1 MNKEAIAKIKKFYED
16 ALIDKMSELL
26 GATKDKIS
34 ANWNVDKTEVKVD
47 MTTTDMVTNFTFTY
61 KDENLT
67 VEMESYK
74 VLFNEVGD
82 SRYINGVQAKS
93 STVDLQ
99 TMLVLQQNFK
109 QILEQE
115 YEDAEA
121 QIAADHDD
129 SAAEADNGAEVG
141 DEVFIDAKQS

>member
-1 MNKEAIAKIKKFYED
+1 MNKETIAKIKKFYED

-26 GATKDKIS
+26 GAAKDKVS
-34 ANWNVDKTEVKVD
+34 ANWNVDETEVKVD

-61 KDENLT
+61 KEENLT

-74 VLFNEVGD
+74 VLFNEVGN

-115 YEDAEA
+115 YEDNEA
-121 QIAADHDD
+121 QIAADVVE
-129 SAAEADNGAEVG
+129 SAAEPTVVETDDTEFVQG
-141 DEVFIDAKQS
+141 

>member
-26 GATKDKIS
+26 GAAKDKVS

-82 SRYINGVQAKS
+82 TRYINGVQAKS

-121 QIAADHDD
+121 QIAEDHDD
-129 SAAEADNGAEVG
+129 SAAETDNGADVG
-141 DEVFIDAKQS
+141 DEVFIDANQS

>member
-26 GATKDKIS
+26 GAAKDKIS
-34 ANWNVDKTEVKVD
+34 ANWNVDETEVKVD

-61 KDENLT
+61 KEENLA

-74 VLFNEVGD
+74 VLFNEVGN

-115 YEDAEA
+115 YEDNDA
-121 QIAADHDD
+121 QIAADIAE
-129 SAAEADNGAEVG
+129 SAAEPTVVETDDTEFVQG
-141 DEVFIDAKQS
+141 

>member
-26 GATKDKIS
+26 GTAKDKVS
-34 ANWNVDKTEVKVD
+34 ANWNVDETEVKVD

-74 VLFNEVGD
+74 VLFNEVGN

-115 YEDAEA
+115 YEDNDA
-121 QIAADHDD
+121 QIAADHED
-129 SAAEADNGAEVG
+129 SAAEIVDDD
-141 DEVFIDAKQS
+141 DEVVIDANQA

>member
-26 GATKDKIS
+26 GAAKDKIS
-34 ANWNVDKTEVKVD
+34 ANWNVDETEVKVD

-61 KDENLT
+61 KEENLT

-74 VLFNEVGD
+74 VLFNEVGN

-115 YEDAEA
+115 YEDNEA
-121 QIAADHDD
+121 QIAADYED
-129 SAAEADNGAEVG
+129 SAAEVVND
-141 DEVFIDAKQS
+141 DEVVTDANQS

>member
-26 GATKDKIS
+26 GAAKDKIS
-34 ANWNVDKTEVKVD
+34 ANWNVDETEVKVD

-61 KDENLT
+61 KEENLA

-74 VLFNEVGD
+74 VLFNEVGN

-115 YEDAEA
+115 YEDNDA
-121 QIAADHDD
+121 QIAADHED
-129 SAAEADNGAEVG
+129 SAAEPTVIETDDTEFVQG
-141 DEVFIDAKQS
+141 

>member
-26 GATKDKIS
+26 GAAKDKVS
-34 ANWNVDKTEVKVD
+34 ANWNVDETEVKVD

-61 KDENLT
+61 KEENLT

-74 VLFNEVGD
+74 VLFNEVGN

-115 YEDAEA
+115 YEDNEA
-121 QIAADHDD
+121 QIAADHKD
-129 SAAEADNGAEVG
+129 SAAEVVND
-141 DEVFIDAKQS
+141 DEVVIDANQS

>member
-26 GATKDKIS
+26 GAAKDKVS

-61 KDENLT
+61 KDENLI

-74 VLFNEVGD
+74 VLFNEVD
-82 SRYINGVQAKS
+82 NSRYINGVQAKS

-129 SAAEADNGAEVG
+129 SAADVDNGADVG
-141 DEVFIDAKQS
+141 NEVFIDANQS

>member
-26 GATKDKIS
+26 GAAKDKIS
-34 ANWNVDKTEVKVD
+34 ANWNVDETEVKVD

-61 KDENLT
+61 KEENLT

-74 VLFNEVGD
+74 VLFNEVGN

-115 YEDAEA
+115 YEDNEA
-121 QIAADHDD
+121 QIAADHED
-129 SAAEADNGAEVG
+129 SAAEVVND
-141 DEVFIDAKQS
+141 DEVVIDANQS

>member
-26 GATKDKIS
+26 GAAKDKIS
-34 ANWNVDKTEVKVD
+34 ANWNVDETEVKVD

-61 KDENLT
+61 KEENLT

-74 VLFNEVGD
+74 VLFNEVGN

-115 YEDAEA
+115 YEDNEA
-121 QIAADHDD
+121 QIAAVHED
-129 SAAEADNGAEVG
+129 SAAEVVND
-141 DEVFIDAKQS
+141 DEVVIDANQS

>member
-26 GATKDKIS
+26 GVAKDKVS

-47 MTTTDMVTNFTFTY
+47 MTATDMVTNFTFTY

-82 SRYINGVQAKS
+82 TRYINGVQAKS

-129 SAAEADNGAEVG
+129 SAVEADNSADVG
-141 DEVFIDAKQS
+141 DEVFIDANQS

>member
-26 GATKDKIS
+26 GAAKDKVS
-34 ANWNVDKTEVKVD
+34 ANWNVDETEVKVD

-61 KDENLT
+61 KEENLT

-74 VLFNEVGD
+74 VLFNEVGN

-115 YEDAEA
+115 YEDNEA
-121 QIAADHDD
+121 QIAADHED
-129 SAAEADNGAEVG
+129 SAAEIAD
-141 DEVFIDAKQS
+141 DEVVIDANQS

>member
-34 ANWNVDKTEVKVD
+34 ANWNVDETEVKVD

-61 KDENLT
+61 KEENLT

-74 VLFNEVGD
+74 VLFNEVGN

-115 YEDAEA
+115 YEDNEA
-121 QIAADHDD
+121 QIAADHED
-129 SAAEADNGAEVG
+129 SAAEVVND
-141 DEVFIDAKQS
+141 DEVVIDANQS

>member
-26 GATKDKIS
+26 GTAKDEVS
-34 ANWNVDKTEVKVD
+34 ANWNVDETEVKVD

-67 VEMESYK
+67 VEIESYK
-74 VLFNEVGD
+74 VLFNEVGN

-115 YEDAEA
+115 YEDNEA
-121 QIAADHDD
+121 QIAADHED
-129 SAAEADNGAEVG
+129 SAAEAVND
-141 DEVFIDAKQS
+141 DEVVIDANQS

>member
-26 GATKDKIS
+26 GATKDKIG
-34 ANWNVDKTEVKVD
+34 ANWNIDKTEVKVD

-74 VLFNEVGD
+74 VLFNEVGN

-115 YEDAEA
+115 YKDDEA
-121 QIAADHDD
+121 QIAADYED
-129 SAAEADNGAEVG
+129 SAAEAVVD
-141 DEVFIDAKQS
+141 DEGFINANQS

>member
-26 GATKDKIS
+26 GAAKDKIS
-34 ANWNVDKTEVKVD
+34 ANWNVNETEVKVD

-61 KDENLT
+61 KEENLT

-74 VLFNEVGD
+74 VLFNEVGN

-115 YEDAEA
+115 YEDNEA
-121 QIAADHDD
+121 QIAADHED
-129 SAAEADNGAEVG
+129 SAAEVVND
-141 DEVFIDAKQS
+141 DEVVIDANQS

>member
-16 ALIDKMSELL
+16 TLIDKMSELL
-26 GATKDKIS
+26 GVAKDKIS

-82 SRYINGVQAKS
+82 TRYINGVQAKS

-115 YEDAEA
+115 YEDTEA

-129 SAAEADNGAEVG
+129 SAAEADNSAEVG
-141 DEVFIDAKQS
+141 DEVFIDANQS

>member
-26 GATKDKIS
+26 GVAKDKVS
-34 ANWNVDKTEVKVD
+34 ANWNVDETEVKVD

-61 KDENLT
+61 KEENLT

-74 VLFNEVGD
+74 VLFNEVGN

-115 YEDAEA
+115 YEDNEA
-121 QIAADHDD
+121 QIAADHED
-129 SAAEADNGAEVG
+129 SAAEAVND
-141 DEVFIDAKQS
+141 DEVVIDANQS

>member
-26 GATKDKIS
+26 GTAKDKVS
-34 ANWNVDKTEVKVD
+34 ANWNVDETEVKVD

-74 VLFNEVGD
+74 VLFNEVGN

-115 YEDAEA
+115 YEDNDA
-121 QIAADHDD
+121 QIAADHED
-129 SAAEADNGAEVG
+129 SAAEAVND
-141 DEVFIDAKQS
+141 DEVVIDANQS

>member
-26 GATKDKIS
+26 GAAKDKIS
-34 ANWNVDKTEVKVD
+34 ANWNVDETEVKVD

-61 KDENLT
+61 KEENLT

-74 VLFNEVGD
+74 VLFNEVGNN
-82 SRYINGVQAKS
+82 RYINGVQAKS

-115 YEDAEA
+115 YEDNEA
-121 QIAADHDD
+121 QIAADHED
-129 SAAEADNGAEVG
+129 SAAEVVND
-141 DEVFIDAKQS
+141 DEVVIDANQS

>member
-26 GATKDKIS
+26 GAAKDKVR
-34 ANWNVDKTEVKVD
+34 ANWNVDKTEVRVD

-74 VLFNEVGD
+74 VLFNEVGT

-99 TMLVLQQNFK
+99 TMMVLQQNFK

-115 YEDAEA
+115 YGNDDA
-121 QIAADHDD
+121 QIAADHED
-129 SAAEADNGAEVG
+129 SAAEAVDTNVEA
-141 DEVFIDAKQS
+141 IDAHQS

>member
-1 MNKEAIAKIKKFYED
+1 MNKETIAKIKKFYED
-16 ALIDKMSELL
+16 TLIDKMSELL
-26 GATKDKIS
+26 GAAKDKVS

-47 MTTTDMVTNFTFTY
+47 MTATDMVTNFTFTY

-74 VLFNEVGD
+74 VLFNEVGT

-99 TMLVLQQNFK
+99 TMMVLQQNFK

-115 YEDAEA
+115 YVEDEA
-121 QIAADHDD
+121 PIAADHEN
-129 SAAEADNGAEVG
+129 SAVEAVDA
-141 DEVFIDAKQS
+141 IDTNQP

>member
-26 GATKDKIS
+26 GAAKDKVS
-34 ANWNVDKTEVKVD
+34 ANWNVDETEVKVD

-61 KDENLT
+61 KEENLT

-74 VLFNEVGD
+74 VLFNEVGN

-115 YEDAEA
+115 YEDNEA
-121 QIAADHDD
+121 QIAADHED
-129 SAAEADNGAEVG
+129 SAAEAVND
-141 DEVFIDAKQS
+141 DEVVIDANQS

>member
-26 GATKDKIS
+26 GVAKDKVS
-34 ANWNVDKTEVKVD
+34 ANWNVDETEVKVD

-74 VLFNEVGD
+74 VLFNEVGN

-115 YEDAEA
+115 YEDNEA
-121 QIAADHDD
+121 QIAADHED
-129 SAAEADNGAEVG
+129 SAAEAVND
-141 DEVFIDAKQS
+141 DEVVIDANQS

>member
-26 GATKDKIS
+26 GTAKDKVS
-34 ANWNVDKTEVKVD
+34 ANWNVDETEVKVD

-74 VLFNEVGD
+74 VLFNEVGN

-115 YEDAEA
+115 YEDNEA
-121 QIAADHDD
+121 QIAADHED
-129 SAAEADNGAEVG
+129 SAAEAVND
-141 DEVFIDAKQS
+141 DEVVIDANQS

>member
-1 MNKEAIAKIKKFYED
+1 MNKETIAKIKKFYED

-26 GATKDKIS
+26 GAAKDKIS
-34 ANWNVDKTEVKVD
+34 ANWNVDETEVKVD

-61 KDENLT
+61 KEENLT

-74 VLFNEVGD
+74 VLFNEVGN

-115 YEDAEA
+115 YEDNEA
-121 QIAADHDD
+121 QIAADHED
-129 SAAEADNGAEVG
+129 SAAEVVND
-141 DEVFIDAKQS
+141 DEVVIDANQS

>member
-26 GATKDKIS
+26 GAAKDKVR
-34 ANWNVDKTEVKVD
+34 ANWNVDKTEVRVD
-47 MTTTDMVTNFTFTY
+47 MTTNDMVTNFTFTY

-74 VLFNEVGD
+74 VLFNEVGT

-115 YEDAEA
+115 YEDDEA
-121 QIAADHDD
+121 QIAADHED
-129 SAAEADNGAEVG
+129 SAAEAVVD
-141 DEVFIDAKQS
+141 DEIVIDDKQS

>member
-26 GATKDKIS
+26 GAAKDKVS
-34 ANWNVDKTEVKVD
+34 ANWNVDETEVKVD

-61 KDENLT
+61 KEENLT

-74 VLFNEVGD
+74 VLFNEVGN

-115 YEDAEA
+115 YEDNDA
-121 QIAADHDD
+121 QIAADHED
-129 SAAEADNGAEVG
+129 SAAEIVD
-141 DEVFIDAKQS
+141 DEVVIDANQS